1 MFYSLRKKLLH
12 LKHKRTNH
20 YSVFRWRDLVLLLDT
35 KDYISRKILIGG
47 GFEPDL
53 VDAIE
58 RSISLRKPAL
68 FIDVGSNLG
77 LYSCIAARAGVAEI
91 HSFEPNPRLL
101 AFQRANFA
109 MNEFRNIEVHACG
122 LSDFDADDQ
131 DFLISP
137 RSNSG
142 LSRFGNRPADDDDWH
157 VGRIPVRRLDGLFTH
172 SGQVVMVKVDV
183 EGAERRFLAGAKAFL
198 TNNRCDLFIEIIDGR
213 AEVSPILAA
222 MGYAQ
227 QREFAANNFWFTNY
241 EVLPHPY

>member
-1 MFYSLRKKLLH
+1 LFYSLRKKFLH
-12 LKHKRTNH
+12 LKHKRTDH

-35 KDYISRKILIGG
+35 KDYISRKLLIGG

-53 VDAIE
+53 VAAIE
-58 RSISLRKPAL
+58 RRIAQRKPTL

-77 LYSCIAARAGVAEI
+77 LYSCIAARAGVPEI

-101 AFQRANFA
+101 AFQRANIA
-109 MNEFRNIEVHACG
+109 MNDLRNIEVHACG
-122 LSDFDADDQ
+122 LSDIDADDQ

-142 LSRFGNRPADDDDWH
+142 LSKFGKRPADDDDWQL
-157 VGRIPVRRLDGLFTH
+157 GRISVRRLDGLFTH
-172 SGQVVMVKVDV
+172 SRQTVMVKVDV

-198 TNNRCDLFIEIIDGR
+198 TSNSCDLFIEIIDGR

-227 QREFAANNFWFTNY
+227 QSEFAADNFWFANY
-241 EVLPHPY
+241 DV